1 MNDGI
6 DHHRRTFFM
15 RTVKMLL
22 AAPFVSCLKKD
33 RRQFDPAFASAVAT
47 VDAIRSG
54 VISSRELT
62 AHVFERIRKYDRRVN
77 AFITLSEDL
86 AMESARRAD
95 EAQSA
100 GRFLGP
106 LHGLPVM
113 VKDAFA
119 TEGIRSTGGFKEL
132 SGHVPEEDA
141 AVVARLKRAGA
152 VIVGKTSVP
161 AASQDVQT
169 YNSIVGT
176 TNNPWDLSRTPGG
189 STGGGAAALAAGF
202 GYLEIGSDLGGSIR
216 TPAHFCGIYGHKTS
230 LNVIP
235 GDGVIHSPSA
245 GPGPPASDL
254 AVIGPLARDARDLKL
269 ALEVIGGPRGGE
281 RAAYVW
287 KLPPPRHASLKDYRI
302 GYVTAD
308 AFCPLAPDVAELVS
322 RAVDNLRRHGVK
334 LTEGWPE
341 GVDPHSMYDIYNF
354 LMGARGRLT
363 NDELRMLRNSFD
375 RPWGY
380 YARLRSEGAAAS
392 HQRWVEENQSR
403 WKVIAAWQHYFTSHD
418 AFIMPANFVTA
429 FPHTQSPSFFERTV
443 DTPGGPRLYPDLLKW
458 ASIATLTGCPATVA
472 PVGLTKGGLPVGI
485 QIMGPFLEDGTPIE
499 IARLAADLMGSFKP
513 PPGFH

>member
-1 MNDGI
+1 
-6 DHHRRTFFM
+6 M
-15 RTVKMLL
+15 RAVKTLL
-22 AAPFVSCLKKD
+22 AAPFVSCLRRQ
-33 RRQFDPAFASAVAT
+33 RRQFEPSFASAVQAAEA
-47 VDAIRSG
+47 VRSG

-62 AHVFERIRKYDRRVN
+62 AYIFERVRKYNRTVN

-86 AMESARRAD
+86 AMERAKWAD
-95 EAQSA
+95 ESLAS
-100 GRFLGP
+100 GRLLGP

-119 TEGIRSTGGFKEL
+119 TEGVRSTGGFKEL
-132 SGHVPEEDA
+132 TGHVPKEDA
-141 AVVARLKRAGA
+141 AAVARLKRAGA

-161 AASQDVQT
+161 VASQDVQT
-169 YNSIVGT
+169 YNNIVGT

-235 GDGVIHSPSA
+235 GDGVILLPSPDRR
-245 GPGPPASDL
+245 PPPASEL

-269 ALEVIGGPRGGE
+269 ALEVMGGPRGGGK
-281 RAAYVW
+281 AAYNW
-287 KLPPPRHASLKDYRI
+287 KLAPPRHASLKDYRI
-302 GYVTAD
+302 GYVTTD

-322 RAVDNLRRHGVK
+322 RAIDNLRRHGVR
-334 LTEGWPE
+334 LAEGWPE
-341 GVDPHSMYDIYNF
+341 GVNPYSMYDIYNF

-363 NDELRMLRNSFD
+363 NDELHMLRGSFD
-375 RPWGY
+375 KPWGY
-380 YARLRSEGAAAS
+380 YARLRTEGAAAS
-392 HQRWVEENQSR
+392 HQRWLEQSQSR
-403 WKVIAAWQHYFTSHD
+403 WKVTAAWKHYFTNHD

-443 DTPGGPRLYPDLLKW
+443 DTPEGPRLYPDLLKW

-499 IARLAADLMGSFKP
+499 IARLAADLVGSFKP